1 MLTFLVFSIFHL
13 TPNAPYLRKKILLPY
28 SETPT
33 IEINDPS
40 IREAGV
46 RLLLKREDLN
56 HPFVS
61 GNKWWKLKYNLLE
74 AVRQHHATI
83 LTFGGAYS
91 NHIYATAAAAKELN
105 IKSIG
110 IIRGERTLPLNRT
123 LRFAMDQGMQ
133 LHYVSRESYREKETP
148 AFHEKL
154 RNQFGDFYL
163 IAEGGTNELAVKG
176 CEEFGS
182 KLNTVQAD
190 YLCMPVGTGGTIAGI
205 IKTISPGTT
214 VLGFAVLKDAG
225 FLEPKIRT
233 LAGGSRDAE
242 WKVVTDYA
250 YGGYAKRNDL
260 VTAFMRNFRERMN
273 VRLDFVYTGKMM
285 CGVFDLIEKGF
296 FERGT
301 TVLAIHTGGL
311 QGEL

>member
-1 MLTFLVFSIFHL
+1 MHL
-13 TPNAPYLRKKILLPY
+13 ICGKKRILLPY

-33 IEINDPS
+33 IEIKDPS

-46 RLLLKREDLN
+46 KVLMKREDLN

-74 AVRQHHATI
+74 AGLQGHHTL

-91 NHIYATAAAAKELN
+91 NHIYATAAAAKESNL
-105 IKSIG
+105 KSIG
-110 IIRGERTLPLNRT
+110 IIRGERTLPLNST
-123 LRFAMDQGMQ
+123 LRFALDQGMQ

-154 RNQFGDFYL
+154 RDQFGGFYL
-163 IAEGGTNELAVKG
+163 IPEGGTNELAVKG

-182 KLNTVQAD
+182 MLNTIQAD
-190 YLCMPVGTGGTIAGI
+190 YLCLPVGTGGTMAGI
-205 IKTISPGTT
+205 VKSISPRTT

-225 FLEPKIRT
+225 FLEPKIHM
-233 LAGGSRDAE
+233 LGGGSTDAE

-250 YGGYAKRNDL
+250 YGGYAKRNDI
-260 VTAFMRNFRERMN
+260 VTAFMRTFRERMN
-273 VRLDFVYTGKMM
+273 IPLDFVYTGKMM
-285 CGVFDLIEKGF
+285 CAVFDLIEKGF

-311 QGEL
+311 QGGS